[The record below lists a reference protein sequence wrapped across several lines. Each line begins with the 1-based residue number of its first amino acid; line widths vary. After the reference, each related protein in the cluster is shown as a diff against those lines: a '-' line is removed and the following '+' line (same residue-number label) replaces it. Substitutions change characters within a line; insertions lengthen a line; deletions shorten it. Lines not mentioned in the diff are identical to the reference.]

1 MTNNLLISSCSANN
15 TFVVGMKD
23 KLEKLANILTYSST
37 FMLKVLFRVILR
49 ELQQSLDLVLI
60 QYNLNAQS
68 NIFNFPLV
76 MDLFLANVTV
86 HS

>member
-49 ELQQSLDLVLI
+49 ELQQSLDLV
-60 QYNLNAQS
+60 
-68 NIFNFPLV
+68 
-76 MDLFLANVTV
+76 
-86 HS
+86 